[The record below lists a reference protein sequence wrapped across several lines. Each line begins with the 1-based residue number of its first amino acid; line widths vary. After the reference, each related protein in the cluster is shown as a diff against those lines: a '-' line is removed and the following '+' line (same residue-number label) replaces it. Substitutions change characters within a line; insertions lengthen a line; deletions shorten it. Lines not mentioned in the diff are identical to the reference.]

1 MFSGSVL
8 TLIPVMVSQKA
19 IPPESKTQLP
29 VQTVPQS
36 GPERFRQNL
45 GNSWTAYS
53 VQCLFKLAAR
63 HAALH
68 QGCPP
73 LTINIFEASPTDL

>member
-1 MFSGSVL
+1 M
-8 TLIPVMVSQKA
+8 IDA
-19 IPPESKTQLP
+19 LP
-29 VQTVPQS
+29 MQTAPLH

-68 QGCPP
+68 QGGSP
-73 LTINIFEASPTDL
+73 LIINIFEASPADL

>member
-1 MFSGSVL
+1 MVHSQYRFL
-8 TLIPVMVSQKA
+8 TWPVRKSYLLSQ
-19 IPPESKTQLP
+19 SDTLP